1 MLTCLTANLAIL
13 HIFVSLKDQIKT
25 KSLSLFSVKNYS
37 LQKKKK
43 KKKSLEDLCNAS
55 YELDQLLIL

>member
-25 KSLSLFSVKNYS
+25 KFLSLFPVKNYS

-43 KKKSLEDLCNAS
+43 KKKKAWKIFAMQVMN
-55 YELDQLLIL
+55 

>member
-43 KKKSLEDLCNAS
+43 KKKAWKIFAMQVMN
-55 YELDQLLIL
+55 